1 MVSRIVQLLSN
12 TIAIGGPQ
20 TDVMRASK
28 VLVMAIDVSR
38 HSIDRYASIRCE
50 PVWTIEADFTLSLKK
65 VHVAT
70 CNASAC

>member
-20 TDVMRASK
+20 TGVMRASK

-38 HSIDRYASIRCE
+38 HSIDREASIRCE
-50 PVWTIEADFTLSLKK
+50 LIWTIEVALTVSLKK

-70 CNASAC
+70 CNASAY